1 MARRR
6 TAADRRSELESRDL
20 RSEAGHID
28 VRRAGCLLRALR
40 LGQGLAARR
49 GRARPLRQTQHAC
62 ARLPGFGLFLQQPSL
77 SAREGGHSRVP
88 AARGGGGG
96 NLFLVTLDLLRQ
108 VGPAPERYSVGGR
121 HFRPLLLPLHVRD
134 LFALTECALPGAADV
149 RRADSLHRAGLHCR
163 LLDLFEIRQHR
174 TPQLDRLHDG
184 SAGRVRGIRDPHF
197 LPVPHSVFWR
207 G

>member
-108 VGPAPERYSVGGR
+108 VACPSYILRGGRGSDHISLLPCRELIVDLFLIVDLVRQVGG
-121 HFRPLLLPLHVRD
+121 
-134 LFALTECALPGAADV
+134 AAWMIV
-149 RRADSLHRAGLHCR
+149 NPPRRFSPCCFSPCCCD
-163 LLDLFEIRQHR
+163 
-174 TPQLDRLHDG
+174 
-184 SAGRVRGIRDPHF
+184 
-197 LPVPHSVFWR
+197 
-207 G
+207 